1 MNAAIVIVALFVVVG
16 VVAIVSLRGR
26 TREVRTVDHHQRAL
40 DTLERFA
47 KERGVQADHRVGLP
61 KSEQRRVAAGSD
73 DAPPVRLDLGRLA
86 DLTDPDMI
94 RIEADYLASGASA
107 ETSAQAPG
115 DEEPTKDAAVA
126 ASTEDEAVEQ
136 APPPAT
142 RPIDRAVADR
152 TTAMAAITPDR
163 APEDRTELLS
173 AVGPSAAV
181 AADDRSHRGDD
192 AVREHRVYQLHR
204 RTRLPAVI
212 GGAGIAAIAIG
223 LVAFE
228 LSSHHAA
235 APTSQSASSPT
246 SSAPS
251 TTKQSSNAKTS
262 TTSASKKTS
271 TTSKT
276 TSSAK
281 KAKGSASA
289 GPAVAL
295 VSSSSTGATYN
306 VVGGAHTVV
315 LQVSSAPCWV
325 EDAQAPGGQVLWDAT
340 LPAGGS
346 YTISWSG
353 GPLWLRTGNSGV
365 LSVSVNGH
373 PVHFSAPPGPFDLLF
388 QPVR

>member
-1 MNAAIVIVALFVVVG
+1 MTTAIVIVVLFVVVG

-94 RIEADYLASGASA
+94 RIEADYLANGAGESTAPEPRDAGSA
-107 ETSAQAPG
+107 AELVTA
-115 DEEPTKDAAVA
+115 A
-126 ASTEDEAVEQ
+126 ASEDELVDE
-136 APPPAT
+136 APPSPT
-142 RPIDRAVADR
+142 GPKGRPRVDR
-152 TTAMAAITPDR
+152 TTAMAAITPDPG
-163 APEDRTELLS
+163 AEDRTELFA

-192 AVREHRVYQLHR
+192 GVRERRVYQLHR

-212 GGAGIAAIAIG
+212 GGAGVAAIAIG

-228 LSSHHAA
+228 LSSHHT
-235 APTSQSASSPT
+235 APASRPSPST
-246 SSAPS
+246 SSS
-251 TTKQSSNAKTS
+251 KTS
-262 TTSASKKTS
+262 STSKSSKS
-271 TTSKT
+271 SKT
-276 TSSAK
+276 TTRGTTSSTK
-281 KAKGSASA
+281 RTKRSATA
-289 GPAVAL
+289 PAVAL
-295 VSSSSTGATYN
+295 VSSTSTGATYN

-325 EDAQAPGGQVLWDAT
+325 EDAQSPGGQVLWDAT

-388 QPVR
+388 QPAS